1 MSDIDLESALS
12 QFYEDESLTDA
23 LTDQPAQTLLKW
35 GEGQLQTLAQKASD
49 PDEFDQQFTQLRK
62 LVKGVSRFVAEH
74 QNMAIDEQQASVEK
88 IVGLAETIGLAMNNL
103 AARIIEE
110 QQALSDND
118 AMTHFIAQFGG
129 VMTAIPIPAPAPV
142 PNSAEIPPAIL
153 DAPVEDI
160 TEILPKGSL
169 LDFIHKITGAVNEAK
184 DKLEESSD
192 KDDDSNV

>member
-1 MSDIDLESALS
+1 MSDIDLESALA
-12 QFYEDESLTDA
+12 QFYEDESLTEA
-23 LTDQPAQTLLKW
+23 LTDQPAETLLKW
-35 GEGQLQTLAQKASD
+35 GEEQLQTLAQKASD

-62 LVKGVSRFVAEH
+62 LVKSVSRFVAEH
-74 QNMAIDEQQASVEK
+74 QNMAVDEQQASVEK
-88 IVGLAETIGLAMNNL
+88 IVGLAENIGLAVNNVV
-103 AARIIEE
+103 AHIIEE
-110 QQALSDND
+110 QQSLSDND

-129 VMTAIPIPAPAPV
+129 VMAAIPAPA

-184 DKLEESSD
+184 EKLEESSD

>member
-1 MSDIDLESALS
+1 MSDIDLESAVS

-35 GEGQLQTLAQKASD
+35 GEEQLQTLAQKSSD

-62 LVKGVSRFVAEH
+62 LVKSVSRFVAEH
-74 QNMAIDEQQASVEK
+74 QNMAADEQQASVEK
-88 IVGLAETIGLAMNNL
+88 IVGLAETIGLGVNNVV
-103 AARIIEE
+103 ASIIEE
-110 QQALSDND
+110 QQSLSDDD

-129 VMTAIPIPAPAPV
+129 MMASIPVPPPAPV

-160 TEILPKGSL
+160 TEILPKGGL

-184 DKLEESSD
+184 EQIEESSD
-192 KDDDSNV
+192 KDDDSNI